1 MTVARQFF
9 IFLCAATITGFS
21 CESDVQLPPPMNVT
35 YKWDDPF
42 NVNVSWKK
50 PDNLP
55 DNCTIKYCIWK
66 GGKMV
71 YYTQQNY
78 YKATYFTEEEQSDNC
93 NVSIQAVRGDVET
106 CGDRKESKLVS
117 ITVKTTRPQ
126 TKLVTDFKCSLEHD
140 RMKCSWRP
148 ADDSLKLKVSYRTSK
163 EKDNIRAC
171 AGSSSHEE
179 NVCYLNISTFEF
191 IYVLVEAETGLSTL
205 RPEFETPLP
214 DMIITESGS
223 ELILTIP
230 HPGPAVGNCN
240 LNYNICI
247 TECSKVKPCQIYTA
261 NPQLI
266 PYNKNCEYKIKY
278 SLRTDSYCV
287 PVYSDPKVV
296 FHGKNR
302 TPDETLTVVAI
313 VVPIILSACV
323 ILSCYCFRRH
333 REIICP
339 TMPDPSTIFKEMM
352 MSGNKESKPAPENLY
367 TPVPEPTEYV
377 TLVTEN
383 SVLQQNA

>member
-247 TECSKVKPCQIYTA
+247 TECSKVKPCQIYTSA
-261 NPQLI
+261 LTTPIPKKKHRMLCKNVNRSMQQVSSTTGFKKSTLERQSFFLYLHSAQHPKGFWNWAPPQHSLT
-266 PYNKNCEYKIKY
+266 NC
-278 SLRTDSYCV
+278 
-287 PVYSDPKVV
+287 
-296 FHGKNR
+296 
-302 TPDETLTVVAI
+302 
-313 VVPIILSACV
+313 
-323 ILSCYCFRRH
+323 
-333 REIICP
+333 
-339 TMPDPSTIFKEMM
+339 STIL
-352 MSGNKESKPAPENLY
+352 LY
-367 TPVPEPTEYV
+367 KK
-377 TLVTEN
+377 
-383 SVLQQNA
+383 